1 MYLGPPVLASLLQP
15 SWELLNTFD
24 KLLLLS
30 RGEIVYW
37 GPVSDGRSTTYI
49 EHEQAFE
56 EKTKKTTKKKQKKT
70 TTTNKQKNDT

>member
-1 MYLGPPVLASLLQP
+1 MHSGPPVLASLLQP

-37 GPVSDGRSTTYI
+37 GPVSDGKSPHTHT
-49 EHEQAFE
+49 
-56 EKTKKTTKKKQKKT
+56 EKH
-70 TTTNKQKNDT
+70 